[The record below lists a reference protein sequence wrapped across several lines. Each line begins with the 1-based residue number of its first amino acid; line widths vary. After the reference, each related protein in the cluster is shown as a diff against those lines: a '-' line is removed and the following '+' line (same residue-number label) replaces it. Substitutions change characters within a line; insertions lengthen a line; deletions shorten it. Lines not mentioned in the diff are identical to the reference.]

1 MYTIFI
7 GLRLNQMGLHRGKKR
22 LAFGQ
27 SQPDRLWSPRICR
40 PAAGDHFVRLN
51 APVTQSRNTIWLA

>member
-27 SQPDRLWSPRICR
+27 SQPNRLWRSRIFR
-40 PAAGDHFVRLN
+40 KAPGEHLQHLN

>member
-22 LAFGQ
+22 LVFGHVSLIVFGVLAFVG
-27 SQPDRLWSPRICR
+27 RL
-40 PAAGDHFVRLN
+40 
-51 APVTQSRNTIWLA
+51 PVIISCV

>member
-27 SQPDRLWSPRICR
+27 SQPNRLWSL
-40 PAAGDHFVRLN
+40 AFVGRL
-51 APVTQSRNTIWLA
+51 PVIISCV

>member
-27 SQPDRLWSPRICR
+27 SQPNSTDSFIIPSKF
-40 PAAGDHFVRLN
+40 P
-51 APVTQSRNTIWLA
+51 TQIVG